1 VLPLVDVDG
10 EAMLRID
17 QVDQLPPFLMSVVSD
32 ADHWMFVSS
41 RGGLTAG
48 RVDASRCLFPYETDD
63 RLHLSAPHTGPFT
76 QLRVGDVTWRP
87 FTGERRAAL
96 HKNIPGN
103 RIVFEEHHA
112 ELGLT
117 FRYAWSSSSRYGW
130 VRSATLVAERTTDVH
145 IVDGLR
151 NVMPHGVDL
160 AAQQQMSN
168 LVNAY
173 RRSEIDG
180 RLGLFTLE
188 AKLSDRAEPAES
200 LRATVVWSHGLDGAD
215 VRTRES
221 PNGPAVLTG
230 RRGAYVLDKHLT
242 LSPGEPVRWHLVADV
257 AQSQS
262 KVEALRAELEAERD
276 WDTIL
281 AEEISAGTDRLIQNV
296 ASADGLQHT
305 ADPTANAHH
314 FANVLFNNMRGGV
327 FAFDDDVPG
336 ADVADFVRTRNRAA
350 FETHRA
356 LLEALPERLS
366 IDALHER
373 FSTTEDPNLHRLGLE
388 YLPITFSRRHGDPS
402 RPWNRF
408 AIHLVD
414 EAGNQ
419 RLEYQ
424 GNWRDIFQ
432 NWEALC
438 TAFPAFVE
446 GIVAKFLNA
455 STADGYNPY
464 RVTRE
469 GIEWEVP
476 EPDAPW
482 SNIGYWGDHQIV
494 YLLRLLELSR
504 AHHPERLT
512 AWATEAIFSY
522 ADVPYRIRPYE
533 ALLANP
539 RSSIELDEAHDAAI
553 AARVEA
559 GGTDGKLLRD
569 ADGSIRH
576 VNLVEK
582 LLVPALAKLSNL
594 VVDGGIWMNTQRPEW
609 NDANNA
615 LAGYGLSMVTLD
627 YLRRYLAF
635 FEDWL
640 AASAPEAVELST
652 EVAVWF
658 DAIRAAL
665 EEHAGLLDA
674 PAVSDAARR
683 EVLDALGA
691 PYADYRASLYEHGL
705 TGRERRRR
713 DDLVALCRVAL
724 RYADHAIAAS
734 LRPDGLY
741 HAYNVLHADDEG
753 AGVEHLYEM
762 LEGQVAVLSSGRLD
776 AKEALALIDALFD
789 SAMYRADQN
798 SFMLY
803 PARALPGFLDKNV
816 VDAADVAANPLLSAL
831 VEADETSIVA
841 VDARGQHRFAPAL
854 ENVGSLREA
863 LAELDDVWRALVE
876 AHGDETCA
884 LYEDVFGHRAF
895 TGRSGTMYGYEGI
908 GSIYWHMVSKLL
920 LAVQERFFAAVES
933 GEDAGVTARLADAY
947 YRVRDGLGF
956 TKSPEVYGAF
966 PTDPYSHTPGHAS
979 AQQPGMTGQVKEEVL
994 TRRGELGI
1002 SVEGGRLRFDP
1013 TLLRAEELLA
1023 APASWSFFRVG
1034 GAPDRMTLPAGAL
1047 GFTVCQ
1053 VPVVYVRVASGDTL
1067 VARVYGGGDVDV
1079 AKGGILDAETS
1090 AALFE
1095 RTGRVDRIEVDIPAD
1110 RLLGS
1115 T

>member
-1 VLPLVDVDG
+1 MLPLVDVDG

-76 QLRVGDVTWRP
+76 VLRVGDTTWRP
-87 FTGERRAAL
+87 FTGERHAAL
-96 HKNIPGN
+96 YKNVPGN
-103 RIVFEEHHA
+103 RVVFEEHHA
-112 ELGLT
+112 GLGLT

-130 VRSATLVAERTTDVH
+130 VRTATLVAERPTDVH
-145 IVDGLR
+145 VVDGLR
-151 NVMPHGVDL
+151 NVMPDGVDL

-173 RRSEIDG
+173 RRSEILG

-200 LRATVVWSHGLDGAD
+200 LRATVVWSHGLDGAV
-215 VRTRES
+215 VRPRES
-221 PNGPAVLTG
+221 PDGPAILTG
-230 RRGAYVLDKHLT
+230 RRGAYVLERQVTVAAGAPL
-242 LSPGEPVRWHLVADV
+242 RWHVVADV
-257 AQSQS
+257 AQSQV
-262 KVEALRAELEAERD
+262 KVEALRAELDAGRD

-281 AEEISAGTDRLIQNV
+281 AEEIAAGTDRLVRNV

-305 ADPTANAHH
+305 NDPTSNAHH

-336 ADVADFVRTRNRAA
+336 RDVADFVRTRNRAV

-356 LLEALPERLS
+356 ALEALPERLS

-373 FSTTEDPNLHRLGLE
+373 FAATGDPSLHRLGLE

-464 RVTRE
+464 RVTRD

-476 EPDAPW
+476 EPDSPW

-504 AHHPERLT
+504 AHHPERLA

-522 ADVPYRIRPYE
+522 ADVPYRIRPYDE
-533 ALLANP
+533 LLANP

-553 AARVEA
+553 AARVDA

-569 ADGSIRH
+569 ADGAIRH
-576 VNLVEK
+576 VNLIEK

-615 LAGYGLSMVTLD
+615 LAGYGLSMVTLY

-635 FEDWL
+635 FEAWL
-640 AASAPEAVELST
+640 HEAAPGEVELST
-652 EVAVWF
+652 EVAAWF
-658 DAIRAAL
+658 DGVRAAL

-674 PAVSDAARR
+674 DTVTDAARR

-691 PYADYRASLYEHGL
+691 PYADYRATLYERGL
-705 TGRERRRR
+705 TQRERRPR

-734 LRPDGLY
+734 LRTDGLY

-762 LEGQVAVLSSGRLD
+762 LEGQVAALSSGRLD
-776 AKEALALIDALFD
+776 AEDAIALVDALFD

-803 PARALPGFLDKNV
+803 PARALPGFLEKNV
-816 VDAADVAANPLLSAL
+816 IDAADVAANPLLRAL
-831 VEADETSIVA
+831 VEAQETSIVA
-841 VDARGQHRFAPAL
+841 TDTRGQHRFAPAM
-854 ENVGSLREA
+854 ENVGCLRDA
-863 LAELDDVWRALVE
+863 LAELDEAWSDLVRSHGE
-876 AHGDETCA
+876 ATCA
-884 LYEDVFGHRAF
+884 IYEDVFGHRAF

-920 LAVQERFFAAVES
+920 LAVQETFFAAVDG
-933 GEDAGVTARLADAY
+933 GEHDGVVARLAETY

-956 TKSPEVYGAF
+956 TKPAEVYGAF
-966 PTDPYSHTPGHAS
+966 PTDPYSHTPGHAG
-979 AQQPGMTGQVKEEVL
+979 AQQPGMTGQVKEEIL
-994 TRRGELGI
+994 TRRGELGVR
-1002 SVEGGRLRFDP
+1002 VEGGCLRFAP
-1013 TLLRAEELLA
+1013 RLLRADELLV
-1023 APASWSFFRVG
+1023 APAAWSFFRVG
-1034 GAPDRMTLPAGAL
+1034 GASDQMTLPAGAL

-1053 VPVVYVRVASGDTL
+1053 VPVVYARVPPGDPL
-1067 VARVYGGGDVDV
+1067 VARVYDADVVHV
-1079 AKGGILDAETS
+1079 AEGAILDAEIST
-1090 AALFE
+1090 AIFQ
-1095 RTGRVDRIEVDIPAD
+1095 RTGRITRIEVDVPAD
-1110 RLLGS
+1110 RLLAA